1 MSTQG
6 QKGMTLVE
14 VLAALL
20 LIGIIFGVGAMVMS
34 QVGSFTETTSMR
46 ELDDVRADA
55 TMRVLRD
62 ELSQASEVHVLTGT
76 ELRYRQNFNYY
87 ALRFVSE
94 GDGTFAVIRYDFYYT
109 STKSEDMTDEEIAAG
124 QQAFEDTTITY
135 ALKPEHYANP
145 RRIGERVIMADV
157 YRPQDGDWAIV
168 APPWRI
174 ASGNIQLR
182 MKFQERRNRAGT
194 SETIT
199 RAGEVRTMTINLLN
213 DKFG

>member
-14 VLAALL
+14 VLASLL
-20 LIGIIFGVGAMVMS
+20 LIGIIFAVGALVMR

-55 TMRVLRD
+55 TMRFLRD
-62 ELSQASEVHVLTGT
+62 ELSQASEIHVLAGS
-76 ELRYRQNFNYY
+76 ELRYRQNFDYY

-94 GDGTFAVIRYDFYYT
+94 GDGTHAVVRYDYYFT
-109 STKSEDMTDEEIAAG
+109 TKSIGLTPAQIAAG
-124 QQAFEDTTITY
+124 QQAFEDTTITF
-135 ALKPEHYANP
+135 ASKPEHYANP
-145 RRIGERVIMADV
+145 RRIGERLISVEV
-157 YRPQDGDWAIV
+157 YRPQDAAWTQV

-182 MKFQERRNRAGT
+182 LRFEERRNRAGT
-194 SETIT
+194 SDTIT